1 MRRTRSPRV
10 VSEDLMFDDD
20 KDDRLYPATPVVKI
34 GWLDYFAVAIIIVAV
49 ILLWWLPTLCNIK

>member
-1 MRRTRSPRV
+1 
-10 VSEDLMFDDD
+10 MFDDD